1 MPFPGGGEFHLV
13 CDGTR
18 PHRNDFQDPWFDCKL
33 TPNQAVGMMKS
44 RKKTNEW
51 AAEVV
56 ANGEVVERIWPSRE
70 APVETVVV

>member
-1 MPFPGGGEFHLV
+1 
-13 CDGTR
+13 
-18 PHRNDFQDPWFDCKL
+18 
-33 TPNQAVGMMKS
+33 MMKS

-70 APVETVVV
+70 APVETVVVWVVRPQGLLLDGNSI